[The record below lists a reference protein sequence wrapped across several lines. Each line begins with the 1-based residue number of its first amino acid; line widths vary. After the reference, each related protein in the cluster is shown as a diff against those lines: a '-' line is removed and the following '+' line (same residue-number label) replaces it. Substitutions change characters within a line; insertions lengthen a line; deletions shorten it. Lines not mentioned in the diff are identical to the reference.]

1 MLRIIA
7 YVLEG
12 LVYLLVLAITSPLL
26 LFLGRAAPVRG
37 EMVVSDDILDADLFA
52 DDAGVD
58 VDLN

>member
-1 MLRIIA
+1 MFRIAA

-26 LFLGRAAPVRG
+26 LFLGRTVGEVRG
-37 EMVVSDDILDADLFA
+37 EMVVDSELFA

-58 VDLN
+58 VDQGLN

>member
-1 MLRIIA
+1 MIRIIA

-26 LFLGRAAPVRG
+26 LFLGRQVAEVRG
-37 EMVVSDDILDADLFA
+37 EMVVDADLFA